1 MAESIQIQGSSHQG
15 KIRNPL
21 GVVGLSLITLGIY
34 YFVWYFK
41 VNKEMAEMGRARGTD
56 ELGTSP
62 GTSLLAVTLG
72 WLIIVPPFV
81 SIYKS
86 CARLQAAE
94 RHTGTPEGM
103 EPGLLFLLAILISPV
118 GQYIFQSNLNKVL
131 TRQAGGTAQPLEA
144 PEAPT
149 APPAAPPAQPEAP
162 AAQPEA
168 PPAQAEEPPPQ
179 PEQPPQERPQ
189 Q

>member
-1 MAESIQIQGSSHQG
+1 
-15 KIRNPL
+15 
-21 GVVGLSLITLGIY
+21 
-34 YFVWYFK
+34 
-41 VNKEMAEMGRARGTD
+41 MGRARGTD

-86 CARLQAAE
+86 CARLRAAE
-94 RHTGTPEGM
+94 QHTGTPEGM

-131 TRQAGGTAQPLEA
+131 TRQAGGAPGPLVA

-149 APPAAPPAQPEAP
+149 EQPAAPPAQPAP
-162 AAQPEA
+162 AAQPE
-168 PPAQAEEPPPQ
+168 QGPPQ
-179 PEQPPQERPQ
+179 PEQPPPERPGQ
-189 Q
+189 